1 MNKENSNDI
10 KNKNP
15 FGKKI
20 IVRSQKIASDK
31 NALKNRFLGI
41 FVAFLIAFAL
51 IWFIIQSFNF
61 TENNLQNCDIENSE
75 ILNEIL
81 PKETNYRTPID
92 TAKIQ
97 EDENGGMVVSDRI
110 NIALK
115 NKTQK
120 LNDFCI
126 NLKKSFPD
134 SVYKI
139 IYYDNETSR
148 IQFQFPEV
156 EKSTI
161 KESLRKKLNSY
172 QLLIWDEAI
181 FVAST
186 NFNDPFFSSREK
198 SWYFDAVNAQKSWD
212 ITTGD
217 TSVIIAIVDDGF
229 DLVHPDLIKK
239 NTFPYNVRT
248 QNKNVFGNN
257 QHTHGT
263 HVAGI
268 ALANNNNNFGLSGI
282 APNCGFMPIQISDNS
297 DLFTSTDVIDGILYA
312 IKHKAD
318 VINLSLGKQFSE
330 RLSEIPI
337 SEQESIVKTSA
348 KDEEYFWKELFEY
361 SNKENVTIVLAAGN
375 QNILIGLDPM
385 QRSEFGIVVSAINQN
400 FEKANFSNY
409 GETSTISAP
418 GVGIYSCIPNKQFIS
433 YDGTSMSAPIVT
445 GAVALMK
452 TVNPKLTNL
461 EIINILK
468 TSGKK
473 LNTNGLGPLLQIDKA
488 VLAAKEKKT
497 Q

>member
-1 MNKENSNDI
+1 MQSS
-10 KNKNP
+10 
-15 FGKKI
+15 FF
-20 IVRSQKIASDK
+20 IAYSK
-31 NALKNRFLGI
+31 SFLK
-41 FVAFLIAFAL
+41 
-51 IWFIIQSFNF
+51 
-61 TENNLQNCDIENSE
+61 LQNC
-75 ILNEIL
+75 
-81 PKETNYRTPID
+81 
-92 TAKIQ
+92 AKLLFVCSGIIFIKLAY
-97 EDENGGMVVSDRI
+97 VAI
-110 NIALK
+110 NAALYFFLLFSPLLQIVLRAVK
-115 NKTQK
+115 KT
-120 LNDFCI
+120 
-126 NLKKSFPD
+126 D
-134 SVYKI
+134 SVQNKI
-139 IYYDNETSR
+139 SVQETH
-148 IQFQFPEV
+148 I
-156 EKSTI
+156 KSNA
-161 KESLRKKLNSY
+161 SLKDSVNTSKK
-172 QLLIWDEAI
+172 
-181 FVAST
+181 
-186 NFNDPFFSSREK
+186 K
-198 SWYFDAVNAQKSWD
+198 DAL
-212 ITTGD
+212 TTGD